1 LVAVSYLHVSLVICR
16 TPRQDDEKG
25 LKYFELPR
33 SLTCVWLHD
42 HRERID
48 SYAQEHI
55 IARRTDTTREQDEI
69 HIILKVLALGA
80 DVALIGRPLA
90 RMSIAGGVEA
100 VRMYLEYV
108 KDDIRRAMILTG
120 CDTLSEA
127 NGDIL
132 VKS

>member
-33 SLTCVWLHD
+33 SLTCVWLHN

-55 IARRTDTTREQDEI
+55 IARRADTNREQDENLNGQNTLFNQI
-69 HIILKVLALGA
+69 ALYQSVSA
-80 DVALIGRPLA
+80 WCRSFTCITMIGKYS
-90 RMSIAGGVEA
+90 RMTDQVVMA
-100 VRMYLEYV
+100 
-108 KDDIRRAMILTG
+108 
-120 CDTLSEA
+120 SEA
-127 NGDIL
+127 
-132 VKS
+132 S